1 MDIKEETVGRWP
13 GILASLGIEVG
24 NSGKHCPCPN
34 CGGRDRYRFDNKE
47 GRGTYYC
54 NGCGAGDGFSL
65 VMKCLNVDF
74 KGAVEAVRRVIG
86 TVSVSKPQS
95 ESKVSKEVLRKIYTE
110 SKPIIAGDLVSQYL
124 KGRGLKVVSARLRF
138 HPACYEPE
146 THTKMPTMLAT
157 YTMPDGEA
165 TTIHRT
171 FLAADAKKANIE
183 NPKKVLPP
191 LRKMTGGAI
200 RLFECEGKTLNVA
213 EGIETALAIRQMTDE
228 PVWSMVSSTLMA
240 KFEPPPTIEKVV
252 IFADNDRNYSG
263 QKAAYTLANRLII
276 QNKIIAKV
284 YIPDIPGDFLDDL
297 NRRK

>member
-1 MDIKEETVGRWP
+1 MDIKEETIGRWP

-24 NSGKHCPCPN
+24 TSGKHCPCPA
-34 CGGRDRYRFDNKE
+34 CQGKDRFRFDDKE
-47 GRGTYYC
+47 GRGTYFC

-65 VMKCLNVDF
+65 VMKCLNVEF
-74 KGAVEAVRRVIG
+74 KDAVEAIRRVIG
-86 TVSVSKPQS
+86 VVSVSKPQP
-95 ESKVSKEVLRKIYTE
+95 ERRMSKELLRKIYTE

-124 KGRGLKVVSARLRF
+124 KGRGLRVVSARLRF

-157 YTMPDGEA
+157 YTLPDGEA
-165 TTIHRT
+165 ITIHRT
-171 FLAADAKKANIE
+171 FLTLDGKKANIE

-191 LRKMTGGAI
+191 LKKMTGGAI
-200 RLFECEGKTLNVA
+200 RLFEVEGKILNVA
-213 EGIETALAIRQMTDE
+213 EGIETALVVQQMTGE
-228 PVWSMVSSTLMA
+228 PAWSMVSSTLME

-252 IFADNDRNYSG
+252 IFADNDRNHAG
-263 QKAAYTLANRLII
+263 QKAAHTLANRLIV

-284 YIPDIPGDFLDDL
+284 YVPEFPGDFLDDL